1 MSDAPMSAESREPLS
16 ELAGQMASLSE
27 GEQLV
32 IRAVRRWI
40 QCLRQQTGEGL
51 AIMRADLADALG
63 RADGETAAGMVTR
76 LSHVM
81 HLFALGPIAIHW
93 PCCTH
98 VSRDER
104 TIVAALAACQLRD
117 FTGARDFGLLCLHQE
132 GVPAFLD
139 ILSPFAVLLRRNAI
153 LLPQGASGER
163 HAPSGYPY
171 LRPDG
176 ATLH

>member
-1 MSDAPMSAESREPLS
+1 MSDVPITAGSGDLAG

-40 QCLRQQTGEGL
+40 QCLRQQTGHGL
-51 AIMRADLADALG
+51 AVMRADLADAMG
-63 RADGETAAGMVTR
+63 RTDGEAAAGMITR

-104 TIVAALAACQLRD
+104 TIVAALAACQIRD
-117 FTGARDFGLLCLHQE
+117 FTGARDLGLLCLHRE
-132 GVPAFLD
+132 GVPALLD
-139 ILSPFAVLLRRNAI
+139 VLSPLAVLLRRNAI
-153 LLPQGASGER
+153 LLPQGAPGER
-163 HAPSGYPY
+163 YAPSGYPY